1 MIEYSNIL
9 GGDIKV
15 SVSELEKLMLI
26 VDELICS
33 DAEREYF
40 DYFTKKYLLLT
51 SLRRKERDAYNNLN
65 LAERLDNKSSVYIAM
80 IKEYN
85 QLRMQRKK
93 LQAELEEKRNNK
105 YSYLL

>member
-1 MIEYSNIL
+1 MIEYSPIL

-15 SVSELEKLMLI
+15 NVSELEKLLHMVDPLI
-26 VDELICS
+26 SNDT
-33 DAEREYF
+33 DREYF
-40 DYFTKKYLLLT
+40 YYFTKKYLLLP

-65 LAERLDNKSSVYIAM
+65 LAGRIDNKSSVYVDM

-93 LQAELEEKRNNK
+93 LQSELEELRNNK